1 MFWPIFWLTWQSGL
15 AGSSAEPREQLQDDH
30 SKNRRDDRERE
41 QGHAGDKKAQS
52 GCAPGRV
59 GSEVAH
65 AHSRR
70 RPLKSQSGVLL
81 IKRTNPIRSASTIR
95 KVGKNPK
102 GESGVSR
109 LR

>member
-1 MFWPIFWLTWQSGL
+1 MFWPIFWLAWQAGL
-15 AGSSAEPREQLQDDH
+15 TSSSAEPREQLKDEHSQDR
-30 SKNRRDDRERE
+30 SDDGERE
-41 QGHAGDKKAQS
+41 QGHDGDKKAQS

-81 IKRTNPIRSASTIR
+81 IKRTNPIRSARTIR